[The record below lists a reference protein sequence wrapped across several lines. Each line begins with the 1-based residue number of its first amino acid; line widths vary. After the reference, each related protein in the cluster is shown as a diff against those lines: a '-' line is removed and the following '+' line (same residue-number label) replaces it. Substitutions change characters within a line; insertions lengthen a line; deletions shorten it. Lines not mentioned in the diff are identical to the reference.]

1 MAEKKK
7 LKVFEK
13 RITLAMKSLTKLIQ
27 NSEKDGT
34 YGLTSHRS
42 FAQGTIIENIEI
54 QNDFNYAASKGYQ
67 KSFKMNI

>member
-42 FAQGTIIENIEI
+42 FAQGTVIENIEI